1 MNKLFS
7 TLCAGAVLATV
18 GTTSAS
24 AIKLKADGAYNEK
37 LYQVTVGTTGDSV
50 LYMTKRAD
58 GNDSLYV
65 KSLKALPANEFANTL
80 WCVAVSKPAV
90 QGQSYTF
97 DFLNKST
104 GKKLAVDMK
113 SLILGTGVTVTAD
126 HGLPVGTEIDGWAFS
141 MKAGDNEIET
151 GMPLYSY
158 IPGKDSLAV
167 LAYKNLNASSAD
179 VSALTKDHMVAL
191 TVEANDA
198 AKAKMIADGYTFTIA
213 VPKRLPLNAKAL
225 HTILGSRDS
234 ALINLGFYKKIGNKE
249 QKLDHKKIQNNVFA
263 QGLVAVDDATT
274 GGVFLMKADKS
285 AYLRIDTAYQNTS
298 GEDFLTFTDTTKVAT
313 FNADKAAQKTGI
325 YTFFFNYAPE
335 GDSLFIKMDT
345 AIYSANIGKG
355 PFDVYRAG
363 GDSTH
368 VVLQDLE
375 ANQAWALTVGKDTI
389 RTRIGLGFGT
399 CSASASN
406 KVSLANGLYT
416 IKDKATGKY
425 FAFPLHHNGTRREWI
440 DFDEDSQLAAHMPA
454 YQWIIRKTQ
463 TASVLAETS
472 SIIIENREYPTEA
485 GGAMTVQLYKDKD
498 GKIYVATG
506 ELAGA
511 ELEIV
516 AIDKETY
523 PEAYNDPYL
532 GYKHLD
538 PAVIEYN
545 VNKYKFKYFH
555 PYATGENAR
564 YLSVGG
570 EKDTLLYAKEYK
582 AGASAFELKSS
593 GKERNYGVTVVKDN
607 PYHKIGIAQLK
618 RTAYVI
624 AQGTAVMDSIVNQKY
639 AMANGVAVAEL
650 DSFYFKEN
658 NHYNG
663 DDFYAILKAVEE
675 TAGKVE
681 PKYSKAGVSD
691 NNMTS
696 PVGVQSLTS
705 EERTSAF
712 AISLDDTPLY
722 RRFNNA
728 NIDEVETGVDSLI
741 FYERYRNEYLMDE
754 TNENFLN
761 ETVDYLGI
769 WSKDKAKGKLAFV
782 VDTAWVVRGAG
793 NGIKPQYLIS
803 VNRDDFGGKDAEACP
818 LDHNHGFDADGKPLD
833 KWSCSHANPAVP
845 AFQRGKYLVS
855 FADSV
860 VKYGRTAEEAL
871 PYLDDDHAY
880 TRVGFVEAIKKG
892 DSLYILPNAYK
903 SLKNEE
909 INFELLVKENDEL
922 VKQHSVSPCPFII
935 NLKNDHHKNVT
946 WSFRYVYPEKALDVT
961 EEGKDNSFLI
971 ESMAYTEKDGK
982 YETVANGGEKHAIA
996 PNVAAWLKNQNGCLV
1011 LTNEKSTFA
1020 NAITGGDPALRF
1032 NIDRK
1037 GADDNYATDNEEIA
1051 TSEVA
1056 VIAGEGQVTI
1066 ANAAGKKV
1074 VITNILGQV
1083 VANTVITSS
1092 NAAIAAPQ
1100 GVVVVAVEGE
1110 EAVKA
1115 IVK

>member
-18 GTTSAS
+18 GTSSVSAV
-24 AIKLKADGAYNEK
+24 KLKADGAYNEK
-37 LYQVTVGTTGDSV
+37 LYQIAAGATGDSV
-50 LYMTKRAD
+50 VYMTNRVD

-65 KSLKALPANEFANTL
+65 KAISDVPANELANTL
-80 WCVAVSKPAV
+80 WCVAVTKPAV

-97 DFLNKST
+97 DFLNKAT
-104 GKKLAVDMK
+104 GKKLAVDVK
-113 SLILGTGVTVTAD
+113 DVLASGWTATT
-126 HGLPVGTEIDGWAFS
+126 GLPVGTEIDGWAFS
-141 MKAGDNEIET
+141 MKAGEGEAIED

-158 IPGKDSLAV
+158 IPGKNKVAALAF
-167 LAYKNLNASSAD
+167 NASGITANPSISAMTGAGHMTVVEMD
-179 VSALTKDHMVAL
+179 AESASKPQMITNGWIF
-191 TVEANDA
+191 TV
-198 AKAKMIADGYTFTIA
+198 K
-213 VPKRLPLNAKAL
+213 VPQRLSLNAKAL

-234 ALINLGFYKKIGNKE
+234 AAINLDFYKVIGTKE

-263 QGLVAVDDATT
+263 QDLVAEDGPNGSVY
-274 GGVFLMKADKS
+274 LMKADKS
-285 AYLRIDTAYQNTS
+285 NYLRIDTAYQNKA
-298 GEDFLTFTDTTKVAT
+298 GEDFLKFTDTTKVAT
-313 FNADKAAQKTGI
+313 FGIDEAAGRTGI
-325 YTFFFNYAPE
+325 YSFFFTYAPE

-355 PFDVYRAG
+355 PFDVYRSG
-363 GDSTH
+363 DDSTH
-368 VVLQDLE
+368 VVLQDLIPGQE
-375 ANQAWALTVGKDTI
+375 WALTVGKDTI

-399 CSASASN
+399 CEASASN

-1115 IVK
+1115 TVK